1 MIVSDNNLI
10 LLVSGVEISE
20 SFEKIP
26 TVNVVPFLEQWFW
39 NIFVLLVAILKS
51 VGTFSGG

>member
-26 TVNVVPFLEQWFW
+26 TVNVVPFLEQGFW